1 MPYGDRK
8 NVSRWKTNENSMDFH
23 HCDAGAFNNKELRM
37 ILSQGKLADCLVD
50 DLLEA
55 IHKYDETLYMATV
68 IGVLELVKQQLI
80 NESVENEDDDD

>member
-1 MPYGDRK
+1 MGREEVYKLSHRYSLELFSSWLGDEGGY
-8 NVSRWKTNENSMDFH
+8 V
-23 HCDAGAFNNKELRM
+23 
-37 ILSQGKLADCLVD
+37 ILSQGKLADGLVD

-80 NESVENEDDDD
+80 AESLENNSIVVA